1 MALTT
6 PRDVAGSRAMTDL
19 PAIDQP
25 QSYVVVGPD
34 DQRGPYTLEL
44 LVSEVVEGRLDEN
57 TPVWWPGLADWT
69 TMAAHPGVAAEIA
82 RRRGGPDAAT
92 PMAFAP
98 PTAPPPPQEPA
109 TAQPEPVQSE
119 PTPEPVAPDDGVA
132 MAAGGGIFGIRGES
146 ESTDAIEVP
155 AVDVTPADFEAVD
168 APMAEDGFRAAGAGE
183 GLDPVHTEAFSEL
196 IRRSR
201 ARADAASIVENVDSA
216 LVAAVDAGAVAEGFN
231 NTARSDAGERHELSY
246 TSPESVSLVVRLGK
260 VHGRDLAT
268 GGAEVPFEASVSSS
282 SYGGELDAGS
292 GRHGEVVVV
301 ATEHAIG
308 ASASVELILGLSDYV
323 DAGYEV
329 DSQSLERDARAVVAT
344 LVHRLRT

>member
-1 MALTT
+1 
-6 PRDVAGSRAMTDL
+6 MTDL
-19 PAIDQP
+19 PALDQP

-44 LVSEVVEGRLDEN
+44 LVSEVVEGRLNEN

-82 RRRGGPDAAT
+82 RRRGAPDTTT

-98 PTAPPPPQEPA
+98 PTAPPPPQESAAPYA
-109 TAQPEPVQSE
+109 EPVQPEPTPQPE
-119 PTPEPVAPDDGVA
+119 PIPQPVAPDDEVPDDEVPV
-132 MAAGGGIFGIRGES
+132 AAGGGIFGIRGES

-155 AVDVTPADFEAVD
+155 SVDVTPADFEAVD
-168 APMAEDGFRAAGAGE
+168 APTTEDGFRAAGAGE

-201 ARADAASIVENVDSA
+201 ARADAASIVQNVDSA
-216 LVAAVDAGAVAEGFN
+216 LVAAVDAAASAEGFN
-231 NTARSDAGERHELSY
+231 STARSDAGERHELSY
-246 TSPESVSLVVRLGK
+246 VSPGGVSLMMHLGK

-268 GGAEVPFEASVSSS
+268 GGAEVPFEVSVSSS
-282 SYGGELDAGS
+282 SYGGELDVGS
-292 GRHGEVVVV
+292 GRHGEVIVV
-301 ATEHAIG
+301 ATEHGIG

-323 DAGYEV
+323 DAGYDV

-344 LVHRLRT
+344 LGHRLRD